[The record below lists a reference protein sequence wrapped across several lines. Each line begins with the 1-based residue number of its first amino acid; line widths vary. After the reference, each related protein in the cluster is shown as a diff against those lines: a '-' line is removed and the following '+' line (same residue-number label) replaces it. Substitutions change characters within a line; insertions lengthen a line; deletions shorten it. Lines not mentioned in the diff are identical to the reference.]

1 MEDAEQE
8 QGSECTNRP
17 PRASKLE
24 DEPAV
29 TANGCAAL
37 HFRCDRSKSEEVNKT
52 GGFAEGG

>member
-37 HFRCDRSKSEEVNKT
+37 HFRCDRSTKAKR
-52 GGFAEGG
+52 